1 MCILCEEPFRSI
13 LIGLAALGAVSLVRM
28 AQKGLK
34 RLRSSADVVVDDAP

>member
-13 LIGLAALGAVSLVRM
+13 LIGLAALGAVSLFRM

-34 RLRSSADVVVDDAP
+34 RFRSSPAVAADDAS